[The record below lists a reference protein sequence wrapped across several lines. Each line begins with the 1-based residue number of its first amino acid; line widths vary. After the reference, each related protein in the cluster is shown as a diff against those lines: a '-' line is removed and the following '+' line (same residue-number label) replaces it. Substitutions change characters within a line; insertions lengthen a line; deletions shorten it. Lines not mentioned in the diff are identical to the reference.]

1 MKIIYKV
8 KGNKTMLWREHGKT
22 ENLPTPSS
30 YSADIEDTDNDSYT
44 SKKTGALID
53 NPIAVGMLKLSM
65 AWDLNSEE
73 EAENIIQKTYKN
85 PLVLDVKVPV
95 VNGGFL
101 EGAKF
106 RVSKRK
112 VEMIDTELN
121 TNTSKTRWK
130 CSFNLMQKELTEA
143 QKQAVKNANSQEAI
157 MYYNTSQN
165 YKDKILKDST
175 QHELNIYIDG
185 NKIEE
190 NHIIDFK

>member
-1 MKIIYKV
+1 
-8 KGNKTMLWREHGKT
+8 MLWRENGKT
-22 ENLPTPSS
+22 ENLPTPST

-65 AWDLNSEE
+65 SWDLNSEE

-85 PLVLDVKVPV
+85 PLILDVKIPV
-95 VNGGFL
+95 VKGGFL

-121 TNTSKTRWK
+121 TSTSKTRWK

-143 QKQAVKNANSQEAI
+143 QKQASKNANS
-157 MYYNTSQN
+157 
-165 YKDKILKDST
+165 
-175 QHELNIYIDG
+175 
-185 NKIEE
+185 
-190 NHIIDFK
+190 

>member
-1 MKIIYKV
+1 
-8 KGNKTMLWREHGKT
+8 MLWREHGAT
-22 ENLPTPSS
+22 DNLPTPST

-53 NPIAVGMLKLSM
+53 NPIAIGMLKLSM

-73 EAENIIQKTYKN
+73 EAESLMQKTYKN

-121 TNTSKTRWK
+121 TSTSKTRWK

-143 QKQAVKNANSQEAI
+143 QKQAVKNVNS
-157 MYYNTSQN
+157 
-165 YKDKILKDST
+165 
-175 QHELNIYIDG
+175 
-185 NKIEE
+185 
-190 NHIIDFK
+190 

>member
-1 MKIIYKV
+1 MI
-8 KGNKTMLWREHGKT
+8 WREHGKT

-65 AWDLNSEE
+65 SWDLNSED
-73 EAENIIQKTYKN
+73 EAEKLIQKTYKN
-85 PLVLDVKVPV
+85 PFILDVKVPV

-130 CSFNLMQKELTEA
+130 CSFNLMQKELTDA
-143 QKQAVKNANSQEAI
+143 QKQIVLEVN
-157 MYYNTSQN
+157 
-165 YKDKILKDST
+165 DV
-175 QHELNIYIDG
+175 
-185 NKIEE
+185 
-190 NHIIDFK
+190 

>member
-1 MKIIYKV
+1 
-8 KGNKTMLWREHGKT
+8 MLWREHGAT
-22 ENLPTPSS
+22 DNLPTPST

-53 NPIAVGMLKLSM
+53 NPIAIGMLKLSM
-65 AWDLNSEE
+65 AWDLNSEA
-73 EAENIIQKTYKN
+73 EAEALIQKTYKN

-121 TNTSKTRWK
+121 TSTSKTRWK

-143 QKQAVKNANSQEAI
+143 QKQAVKNVNS
-157 MYYNTSQN
+157 
-165 YKDKILKDST
+165 
-175 QHELNIYIDG
+175 
-185 NKIEE
+185 
-190 NHIIDFK
+190 

>member
-1 MKIIYKV
+1 MI
-8 KGNKTMLWREHGKT
+8 WREHGET
-22 ENLPTPSS
+22 QNLPTPSA

-53 NPIAVGMLKLSM
+53 NPIAIGMLKLSM

-85 PLVLDVKVPV
+85 PFVLDVKVPV
-95 VNGGFL
+95 INGGFL

-143 QKQAVKNANSQEAI
+143 QKQAVKNVNS
-157 MYYNTSQN
+157 
-165 YKDKILKDST
+165 
-175 QHELNIYIDG
+175 
-185 NKIEE
+185 
-190 NHIIDFK
+190 